1 MWRSFDRQ
9 LFLYVVL
16 LIAFGLVLGYS
27 ANYGASGTP
36 GVLSQTVK
44 TVIWTLIGLTGFF
57 VAASIDYHWLSTFTG
72 PIYLAVLGLLALTTL
87 IGTHLFG
94 AQMSIS
100 VAGLDFQS
108 SEIAKVLMIVVL
120 ASYLHRRRERIGRLS
135 TIIGAGLVMAIP
147 TFLVYR
153 QPDLGFIHAEMWF
166 SRTFI
171 IVQYWRSM
179 EQLLDYATNRTAQH
193 LPAWQE
199 FNKTVGTDGA
209 VGIWHETY
217 AASAGS
223 YENVYVNMPAF
234 GLGKA
239 GTLQAAVAGKQSA
252 AGRLRVDHNSR

>member
-1 MWRSFDRQ
+1 MILRERLTATLEGNF
-9 LFLYVVL
+9 VV
-16 LIAFGLVLGYS
+16 F
-27 ANYGASGTP
+27 
-36 GVLSQTVK
+36 
-44 TVIWTLIGLTGFF
+44 LIGMRINNLWKVHKWLP
-57 VAASIDYHWLSTFTG
+57 VAKAM
-72 PIYLAVLGLLALTTL
+72 PR
-87 IGTHLFG
+87 
-94 AQMSIS
+94 
-100 VAGLDFQS
+100 
-108 SEIAKVLMIVVL
+108 MITEL
-120 ASYLHRRRERIGRLS
+120 
-135 TIIGAGLVMAIP
+135 
-147 TFLVYR
+147 YR